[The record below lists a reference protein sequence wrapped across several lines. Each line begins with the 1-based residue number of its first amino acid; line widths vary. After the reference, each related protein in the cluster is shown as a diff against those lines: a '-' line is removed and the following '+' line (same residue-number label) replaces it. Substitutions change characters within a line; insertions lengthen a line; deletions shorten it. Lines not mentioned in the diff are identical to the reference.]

1 MDNLKELYKRILE
14 YYESTKQDVYIYSG
28 PIDRN
33 IHILRELICSH
44 QNKREE
50 ASLFIATFGGDPDWA
65 YRLIAILRR
74 YYKKINIII
83 PGYCKSAG
91 TLVALGADTLRF
103 HEYGELG
110 PLDVQMRRK
119 DNLLGYNSGLDVFQA
134 IQVINMS
141 ARECFHNM
149 FIEFLMKGGGPIPT
163 ETAAK
168 IAKDLAVGIYSSI
181 ASKIDPLE
189 LGEKNRAMKIASSYG
204 EKLNS
209 ISQNN
214 NMKQDTLNK
223 LISDYPSHGF
233 VIDMQQA
240 KELFKNVENMTEMDY
255 YLFKAFQK
263 NFENPSEVFCLDL
276 ESIRNSLEK
285 EEKNVDVCRGGDELS
300 SSNKEGKNR
309 ANTKK
314 SK

>member
-1 MDNLKELYKRILE
+1 
-14 YYESTKQDVYIYSG
+14 
-28 PIDRN
+28 
-33 IHILRELICSH
+33 
-44 QNKREE
+44 
-50 ASLFIATFGGDPDWA
+50 
-65 YRLIAILRR
+65 
-74 YYKKINIII
+74 
-83 PGYCKSAG
+83 
-91 TLVALGADTLRF
+91 
-103 HEYGELG
+103 
-110 PLDVQMRRK
+110 MRRK

-149 FIEFLMKGGGPIPT
+149 FIEFLMKGGGSIPT

-300 SSNKEGKNR
+300 SSNKREKEKTELTPKSQNDDFTESYWCKVDECLISR
-309 ANTKK
+309 ALNQGNELTYKEQSKLPVFNNKPPKEAFLWCMILCNYRTNYYEDFKK
-314 SK
+314 LTRRMATLIEF